1 MEWRGLALVFRT
13 CIQNLMSKKHKMGTY
28 LITELSEEEV
38 KGTGK
43 RHNDRKNRTNPDY
56 VIKATQ
62 SNSNKRIKNEKN
74 QAG

>member
-1 MEWRGLALVFRT
+1 ME
-13 CIQNLMSKKHKMGTY
+13 TY
-28 LITELSEEEV
+28 LTTEPSEEEV
-38 KGTGK
+38 EGTGK

-74 QAG
+74 QAR